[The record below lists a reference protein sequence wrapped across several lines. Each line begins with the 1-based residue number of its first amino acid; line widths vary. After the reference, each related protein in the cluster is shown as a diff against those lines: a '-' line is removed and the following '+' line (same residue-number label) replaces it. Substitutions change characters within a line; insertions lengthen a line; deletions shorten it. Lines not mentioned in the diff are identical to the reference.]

1 MMPDMN
7 QNVPMIPEQ
16 VIQAEQ
22 LGQSDMS
29 AGDQQIMQFSP
40 EEIENL
46 KEIFFLFDKEKQG
59 SIKLSDLEAI
69 MQSLQRDPEEAKTLL
84 TQIRQNQGIDVD
96 SENILFDE
104 FIKLMEQVENKLAK
118 DDPNNLNR

>member
-1 MMPDMN
+1 
-7 QNVPMIPEQ
+7 
-16 VIQAEQ
+16 
-22 LGQSDMS
+22 
-29 AGDQQIMQFSP
+29 MQFSP

-69 MQSLQRDPEEAKTLL
+69 MQSLQRDPEEAKVLL
-84 TQIRQNQGIDVD
+84 IQIRQIEGIDEN
-96 SENILFDE
+96 SENISFEE
-104 FIKLMEQVENKLAK
+104 FIKLMEHVEKKLAK

>member
-1 MMPDMN
+1 M
-7 QNVPMIPEQ
+7 E
-16 VIQAEQ
+16 
-22 LGQSDMS
+22 G
-29 AGDQQIMQFSP
+29 GDGPQIMQFSP

-59 SIKLSDLEAI
+59 NIKLADLEAI

-84 TQIRQNQGIDVD
+84 SQIRVSNGMDEQND
-96 SENILFDE
+96 NISFEE

>member
-1 MMPDMN
+1 
-7 QNVPMIPEQ
+7 
-16 VIQAEQ
+16 
-22 LGQSDMS
+22 MS
-29 AGDQQIMQFSP
+29 FSP

-59 SIKLSDLEAI
+59 AIKLSDLEAI
-69 MQSLQRDPEEAKTLL
+69 MQSLQRDPEEAKQLL
-84 TQIRQNQGIDVD
+84 SQIRLSQGIDEN

-104 FIKLMEQVENKLAK
+104 FIKLMEHVENKLAK